1 MSFLQALRSL
11 LSAVGKA
18 LSMWRD
24 YEAEEDGKNELRAK
38 QRKSQLEAAREAQEI
53 EEAISSASD
62 DELNRRLRRPS
73 ERS

>member
-11 LSAVGKA
+11 LSAVSKA
-18 LSMWRD
+18 LSVWRD
-24 YEAEEDGKNELRAK
+24 HEAEEDGKHEILAK
-38 QRKSQLEAAREAQEI
+38 QRKDELEAAREAQEI
-53 EEAISSASD
+53 QEAISSASD